1 MLQDVCKDTQKYSI
15 ESTYKEQLVWTVYAG
30 WVVGDKISTISHMG
44 VQKWLASKRRL
55 IGICHQCAMA
65 VYLEQVIDLDAYK
78 IPKLKILENLARK
91 MGETH
96 KSFLDVTDGI
106 IIAVRMCEK
115 LRERGLVYI

>member
-1 MLQDVCKDTQKYSI
+1 MQG
-15 ESTYKEQLVWTVYAG
+15 E

-44 VQKWLASKRRL
+44 VQKWLV
-55 IGICHQCAMA
+55 CHQCAMA

-78 IPKLKILENLARK
+78 IPKLKILENLAHK

-96 KSFLDVTDGI
+96 KSFLDVTVGI
-106 IIAVRMCEK
+106 IIAARMCEK

>member
-1 MLQDVCKDTQKYSI
+1 M
-15 ESTYKEQLVWTVYAG
+15 
-30 WVVGDKISTISHMG
+30 GDKISTISHMG

>member
-1 MLQDVCKDTQKYSI
+1 M
-15 ESTYKEQLVWTVYAG
+15 
-30 WVVGDKISTISHMG
+30 GDKISTISHMG

-55 IGICHQCAMA
+55 IGISHQCAMA

-78 IPKLKILENLARK
+78 IPKLKILENLAHK

-96 KSFLDVTDGI
+96 KSFLDLTDGI
-106 IIAVRMCEK
+106 IIAARMCEK